1 MTTIQK
7 LKLHGFKSF
16 PKSIEIVFPSGYST
30 IIGAN
35 GAGKSNLVDAFCFV
49 FGKGSAKGLRAE
61 KSANLI
67 YNGGKKGKPMK
78 EAEVSIWFDNAR
90 KTFPLKEKQVK
101 VTRIVRD

>member
-16 PKSIEIVFPSGYST
+16 PKSTEIIFPKGYSCV
-30 IIGAN
+30 IGSN
-35 GAGKSNLVDAFCFV
+35 GSGKSNIMDAFFFV
-49 FGKGSAKGLRAE
+49 FGKGSAKCMRAE

-78 EAEVSIWFDNAR
+78 EAEVSIWFDN
-90 KTFPLKEKQVK
+90 KDKDFPLQEKEIKAN
-101 VTRIVRD
+101 